1 MANNPDQPA
10 GLEKYVPTTSA
21 AVYLARRNAYYYD
34 SGWTKGGL
42 LLESAA
48 ATNLVTY
55 SNDLSQWSNSNSV
68 DSQDVVGVTSP
79 DGTENANSLT
89 ETTITDQHGVYI
101 VATVPAGYVT
111 YSVFAKQASGSR
123 YLQLMPRGIGITSA
137 HANFDLD
144 AGTVVAGGTGGTE
157 FVSASIKPLGSGW
170 YRCVMT
176 ANHAGA
182 PTGMWLLLSNATK
195 SYPSYAGDG
204 SSGVYI
210 YGAQLEAGSFPTS
223 YIPTSGS
230 TVPRPAETL
239 SIAAAD
245 LPYSATAMSI
255 SMKGLMTY
263 ADEGITNQEQFL
275 RWRIDTNNR
284 IETYLSTSV
293 GTGFVGFQ
301 QASAGVADNVNSSTT
316 AYAPGINV
324 PFNIASRHGATF
336 VNGAVDGT
344 ALTANTTPTTL
355 ADLSATNLELGYTF
369 NGFISEFRMW
379 GTDIGDSGIAE
390 VTS

>member
-1 MANNPDQPA
+1 
-10 GLEKYVPTTSA
+10 
-21 AVYLARRNAYYYD
+21 
-34 SGWTKGGL
+34 
-42 LLESAA
+42 
-48 ATNLVTY
+48 
-55 SNDLSQWSNSNSV
+55 
-68 DSQDVVGVTSP
+68 
-79 DGTENANSLT
+79 
-89 ETTITDQHGVYI
+89 
-101 VATVPAGYVT
+101 
-111 YSVFAKQASGSR
+111 
-123 YLQLMPRGIGITSA
+123 
-137 HANFDLD
+137 
-144 AGTVVAGGTGGTE
+144 
-157 FVSASIKPLGSGW
+157 
-170 YRCVMT
+170 
-176 ANHAGA
+176 
-182 PTGMWLLLSNATK
+182 
-195 SYPSYAGDG
+195 
-204 SSGVYI
+204 
-210 YGAQLEAGSFPTS
+210 
-223 YIPTSGS
+223 
-230 TVPRPAETL
+230 
-239 SIAAAD
+239 
-245 LPYSATAMSI
+245 MSI